1 MALHLRLPFLL
12 LLLLAAAAVSSAG
25 HLASVASV
33 DSGVGLARIGDAAA
47 TRTCDAFTGEC
58 GGEEEDDDE
67 MDVEGE
73 EDTRR
78 FLYGYAGGRRPK
90 FISYAA
96 LMRNRVPC
104 DRRGNSYYNCQRS
117 GKANPYRRGCTII
130 THCARILH

>member
-1 MALHLRLPFLL
+1 MALHLRLAFLL
-12 LLLLAAAAVSSAG
+12 LLLLAAAAT
-25 HLASVASV
+25 ASVVASV

-47 TRTCDAFTGEC
+47 TRTCDALTGEC
-58 GGEEEDDDE
+58 GEEEEGDDE

-78 FLYGYAGGRRPK
+78 FLYGLARGGRPK

-96 LMRNRVPC
+96 LKRNRVPC

-117 GKANPYRRGCTII
+117 GRANPYRRGCTII